1 MIESYDILS
10 KRVNLLRDGFEGR
23 YKYIIRALLNK
34 QFKAVAGRVTAD
46 NMRSDLTNII
56 DEDPLAKLFD
66 DLYTKV
72 GVTFARDSYGNKKAI
87 SETELIDRWEKY
99 MKDYARRK
107 AGDRIVS
114 ITEMTR
120 KQIRDII
127 GGAIET
133 ATADGLGAEETA
145 RLIRKELVKQGREIN
160 RWRALRIARTEVGTA
175 SSAGSLS
182 GIRAL
187 GMPFDKVWIAAG
199 PARSGK
205 ERQEHQALHKT
216 AIDGDELFNVG
227 GGMEGPHD
235 PAGGADQ
242 VVNCRCTLTYSI
254 RRT

>member
-10 KRVNLLRDGFEGR
+10 KRVNLLRDGFESR
-23 YKYIIRALLNK
+23 YKYLIRALLNR
-34 QFKAVAGRVTAD
+34 QFAAVADRVTPE
-46 NMRSDLTNII
+46 NMRSDLTNVIA
-56 DEDPLAKLFD
+56 EEPLEKLFD

-72 GVTFARDSYGNKKAI
+72 GVTFARDSYGHKKAI

-107 AGDRIVS
+107 AGDRITS
-114 ITEMTR
+114 ITAMTR

-127 GGAIET
+127 GGVIDT

-145 RLIRKELVKQGREIN
+145 RLIRNELAKQGREIN
-160 RWRALRIARTEVGTA
+160 RWRSLRIARTEVGTA

-187 GMPFDKVWIAAG
+187 GMPFDKIWVAAG

-216 AIDGDELFNVG
+216 AIDGDALFNVG

-242 VVNCRCTLTYSI
+242 VVNCRCTLTYRI